1 MLIINKEDRIQIWTK
16 RQNIHTCLYTPYNLN
31 QYEINAFHILLLQHI
46 HNNQIWTKMTKYLHL
61 SIHAFMIKPK
71 RDTCI
76 SDTFT

>member
-46 HNNQIWTKMTKYLHL
+46 HIIKYGQ
-61 SIHAFMIKPK
+61 K
-71 RDTCI
+71 
-76 SDTFT
+76 